1 MKRTSVKVSYSK
13 QINLYA
19 YEPIKYEIESVI
31 ESDESIS
38 KDTIVSESKRLTALV
53 DSLIA
58 DELLKISEKKE
69 EASPE

>member
-13 QINLYA
+13 QINLYT

-69 EASPE
+69 EASQE